1 MTAIEEAGN
10 GDNICRWFL
19 AENSSKLLCKLHGAV
34 IFAESDDLEDELDF
48 LFEFEMTR
56 REMALEAKHEL

>member
-1 MTAIEEAGN
+1 MTAIEEAACGEVICN
-10 GDNICRWFL
+10 WFRGDKDNLIQ
-19 AENSSKLLCKLHGAV
+19 KLHGASV
-34 IFAESDDLEDELDF
+34 FTDNELGDELDF